1 MSKGIDIT
9 QFLAFNK
16 GGTRVNWKETK
27 SNIIAHLKTGTH
39 TAGSIMAAIE
49 TEKRWLQKLRN
60 AARRYGASGLRS
72 IKRGAVL
79 SLSGFEEKDQKNP

>member
-16 GGTRVNWKETK
+16 DSTRVNWKETN

-39 TAGSIMAAIE
+39 TAGSIMAAME
-49 TEKRWLQKLRN
+49 TEKRWMRKLRN
-60 AARRYGASGLRS
+60 AARRYGASGLNS
-72 IKRGAVL
+72 LKNGAGL
-79 SLSGFEEKDQKNP
+79 